1 MSRWLETCFA
11 AAALVVGL
19 LAPGVVAAQQQ
30 QADVDAA
37 RFSETF
43 SPAGTSAEVRV
54 SIEPTDGD
62 PWRVRIAPED
72 NRDRTLLEEQLPEW
86 VIEAHYDLKLS
97 SESLSGDHAA
107 VLLSA
112 LPGVHGEAPP
122 SATEFQVVWLVDHS
136 GRGLSFERIDTAKY
150 STLDGGERFELRP
163 VDGGHRLIRLR
174 RDEESILCGAANGE
188 PVIFDHFDP
197 SRASFE
203 QAVDIERLLD
213 DASPVESQP
222 AGGDFNPP
230 PLQSWFQWFAASS
243 DQRSPDRRGALIRP
257 LELGDGLTNTGW
269 MEGVDG
275 LGCGEFVSAQ
285 INDSTELRS
294 FRILPGV
301 GGSRAAFE
309 AFARPTKVLVALS
322 DGSRYV
328 ADLDKVTYEQVN
340 SGRGL
345 IVELPEPRQT
355 RCMSVMILEASKGKP
370 MRGQPTHAPQTTV
383 IASITPYS
391 VLHAKDA
398 KQTARRVVDH
408 ISRED
413 DGRTRQRLAQMA
425 LPLEAALVEEVRRAL
440 DSASADERRRIIPLM
455 ATMPADE
462 AVPLLLDFLRDTE
475 PSQPEYRAI
484 KRSLAAHYAQAA
496 PGLVAFVRDSPP
508 DASGRKYTDV
518 LRLLG
523 RVGEPQHLEQ
533 LIEQF
538 GHGEE
543 SVRNERV
550 RAVAAGGKLLVEPLL
565 EYANWHVNTDAGYDA
580 LRALNL
586 IGKRLYYQNQGELP
600 RPELY
605 LALLRESDQR
615 RALMRGL
622 RVARFFEVDGF
633 VDLVQERF
641 SSHSDALVRRSA
653 MEAVE
658 RYETDAGQKVLIGA
672 LDDPSPDVRIA
683 AVNSLAERDDAHEA
697 LDELIAYAKRERWKS
712 GLQQAFR
719 VLASLDD
726 ERTDR
731 FFEEFFRE
739 RPNEEAA
746 FLAANALDRGGR
758 SIDAR
763 LAASLVT
770 NDDVSLEMRREMLD
784 LLGLDDSEYG
794 EAFLLDL
801 LDDDGFKRLSEAT
814 HEQEKLRKHVVL
826 ALGRRRS
833 ELAKPK
839 LLEMAKNGSSIAV
852 QRIALRSLA
861 FYKDEELLAELMA
874 WREDADPRLR
884 GVLRQTTGMMERRTD
899 LDSITGELD
908 EILEQDEDSDES
920 ETRAPD
926 EASE

>member
-1 MSRWLETCFA
+1 MSRWLETYCA
-11 AAALVVGL
+11 AAVFVVAL
-19 LAPGVVAAQQQ
+19 LAPGAVAAQQQ
-30 QADVDAA
+30 QAAADAA
-37 RFSETF
+37 RFSEAF
-43 SPAGTSAEVRV
+43 SPAGTNAEVRV
-54 SIEPTDGD
+54 TIEPSDGD
-62 PWRVRIAPED
+62 SWRVRIAPVD
-72 NRDRTLLEEQLPEW
+72 NSDRTLLEERIPEW
-86 VIEAHYDLKLS
+86 VLEDHYDLKLS

-150 STLDGGERFELRP
+150 STLDGGERFELRE
-163 VDGGHRLIRLR
+163 VDGSHRLIRLR

-188 PVIFDHFDP
+188 PVIFDQFDP

-213 DASPVESQP
+213 DAATLESKP
-222 AGGDFNPP
+222 AGGDFDPP
-230 PLQSWFQWFAASS
+230 PLQSWYQWFAASS

-275 LGCGEFVSAQ
+275 LGRGEFVSAQ
-285 INDSTELRS
+285 INDSAKIRS
-294 FRILPGV
+294 FRILPGI
-301 GGSRAAFE
+301 GGSKAAFE

-322 DGSRYV
+322 DGSRYI
-328 ADLDKVTYEQVN
+328 ADLDQVDYEQID

-345 IVELPEPRQT
+345 IVELPEPRRT
-355 RCMSVMILEASKGKP
+355 RCMSVMILEATDGKRL
-370 MRGQPTHAPQTTV
+370 RGQPAHAPQTTV

-398 KQTARRVVDH
+398 KHTARRVVDH

-425 LPLEAALVEEVRRAL
+425 LPLGAALVEEVRHAL
-440 DSASADERRRIIPLM
+440 DNSSADRRRRIIPLM
-455 ATMPADE
+455 ATMQPDQ
-462 AVPLLLDFLRDTE
+462 AVPLLLEFLRDTD
-475 PSQPEYRAI
+475 PDQPEYRAI
-484 KRSLAAHYAQAA
+484 KRSLAAHYVQAA
-496 PGLVAFVRDSPP
+496 PGLVDYVRDAPP

-523 RVGEPQHLEQ
+523 RVGEPEHLEQ

-538 GHGEE
+538 GHGPE
-543 SVRNERV
+543 SVRSERV
-550 RAVAAGGKLLVEPLL
+550 RAVAAGGKQLVEPLL
-565 EYANWHVNTDAGYDA
+565 EYANWHVNTDASYDA

-586 IGKRLYYQNQGELP
+586 IGKRLYYQDQGELP

-605 LALLRESDQR
+605 VALLQESDQR

-633 VDLVQERF
+633 IELVQQQF

-653 MEAVE
+653 METVE
-658 RYETDAGQKVLIGA
+658 RYETDAARTILIDA

-683 AVNSLAERDDAHEA
+683 AVNALAEREDAHEA
-697 LDELIAYAKRERWKS
+697 LDELIAYAERERWKS

-719 VLASLDD
+719 VLASINDQRT
-726 ERTDR
+726 ERV
-731 FFEEFFRE
+731 FEELFSE
-739 RPNEEAA
+739 RPNAESA
-746 FLAANALDRGGR
+746 FLAANALDRAGR
-758 SIDAR
+758 SVDAR
-763 LAASLVT
+763 LAAGLVT
-770 NDDVSLEMRREMLD
+770 DDEVSLEMRREMLD
-784 LLGLDDSEYG
+784 ILGLDDSEFG

-801 LDDDGFKRLSEAT
+801 LADDGFEQLSEAT
-814 HEQEKLRKHVVL
+814 HEQERLRKHVML
-826 ALGRRRS
+826 SLGRRRS
-833 ELAKPK
+833 ELAKPR
-839 LLEMAKNGSSIAV
+839 LLEMAKNSGSIDV
-852 QRIALRSLA
+852 QRVALRALA
-861 FYKDEELLAELMA
+861 FYKDEALLAELTA

-884 GVLRQTTGMMERRTD
+884 GALRQTIGMIERRTD
-899 LDSITGELD
+899 LGTITEELD
-908 EILEQDEDSDES
+908 EVLEEDEDNDES
-920 ETRAPD
+920 ETRTPD
-926 EASE
+926 GASE